1 MKLRVYMWN
10 FKLYRVKY
18 WIKCFFF
25 EDREREKEIGRWI
38 DRKINRKR
46 MEGKL

>member
-1 MKLRVYMWN
+1 MKLRVCMWN

-25 EDREREKEIGRWI
+25 EDREKEIGI